1 MKTIIFLTRS
11 FSAIAL
17 AMGVTACVELTP
29 EPLSFYAPENT
40 FINEE
45 GLESALITCRKQP
58 KWERY
63 GDSYSKTCG
72 TPLVYEYGLSDLAVM
87 SAPQNDQMHNLEIQM
102 TPTTEVVR
110 HLRYW
115 DLGWGALKYA
125 NTVVTYA
132 EKAQITP
139 ESKKNALLAEGY
151 FHRAYWYNIL
161 VNQFGDVP
169 LILGEVQ
176 EPKLNFYSSSRTTIL
191 KQIKSDMEFAVQWLP
206 ESAPPSCVNRAAGEH
221 LLTKIYLALGE
232 FDNAVASATRCIDD
246 NGLHLMIERFGVNKD
261 NPKLDVYNDLFKE
274 ENISDP
280 GNKEGIFVVQ
290 ERYSVPGNVNG
301 NGSNRMSNFVPYW
314 CDGSNVR
321 TPDGKPGTT
330 YDAGTYNGSELVNTL
345 GKGNAK
351 IRPSNYAQYEIWGKC
366 GKDIRHNDNN
376 WYDINKLY
384 YNRPA
389 SKGGS
394 AKYFGKPVQR
404 EFVLDTMQC
413 YFSFPKNK
421 VLIYNGELKVNKSP
435 TGGFTDSYVFR
446 LAETY
451 LLRAEAYWW
460 LNKIDKATADVNTI
474 RSRAKAP
481 ALSSVTLDNIL
492 DERARELFLEE
503 YRKGEL
509 TRIAFLMAQL
519 GRDGYSMSNFSEKNW
534 YFDRVI
540 AKNNFYKEE
549 YFYSTNAYV
558 MKPYHVLWPI
568 PLTSIKSNTQG
579 HINQNLGYP
588 GAESNI
594 PLE

>member
-1 MKTIIFLTRS
+1 MKTIKYLCMIILGL
-11 FSAIAL
+11 SA
-17 AMGVTACVELTP
+17 MSCVDLTP
-29 EPLSFYAPENT
+29 KPLSFYSPDNT
-40 FINEE
+40 FNTVD
-45 GLESALITCRKQP
+45 GLESALVTCRKQQ

-63 GDSYSKTCG
+63 GNAFNATCG
-72 TPLVYEYGLSDLAVM
+72 TPLVYEYALSDLAVM
-87 SAPQNDQMHNLEIQM
+87 AAPQANQMHNLEVQM
-102 TPTTEVVR
+102 TPTTDVKR

-132 EKAQITP
+132 AQAQITP

-151 FHRAYWYNIL
+151 FHRAYWYYIL

-176 EPKLNFYSSSRTTIL
+176 EPKLNFYSASRTTVL
-191 KQIKSDMEFAVQWLP
+191 NQLKSDMEFAVQWLP
-206 ESAPPSCVNRAAGEH
+206 VSVEPSYVSRAAGEH

-232 FDNAVASATRCIDD
+232 FENAVKSATRCIED
-246 NGLHLMIERFGVNKD
+246 NGLHLMKERFGINKND
-261 NPKLDVYNDLFKE
+261 GNLDVFNDLFNE
-274 ENISDP
+274 YNISAP
-280 GNKEGIFVVQ
+280 ENKEGIFVVQ
-290 ERYSVPGNVNG
+290 ERLGVPGNVNG
-301 NGSNRMSNFVPYW
+301 NGSTRMYNFVPYW
-314 CDGSNVR
+314 CNGSSVK

-330 YDAGTYNGSELVNTL
+330 YDAGTYQGSELVNFL

-351 IRPSNYAQYEIWGKC
+351 IRPSNYAQYEIWANC
-366 GKDIRHNDNN
+366 GSDIRHNSNN
-376 WYDINKLY
+376 WYDINNLY
-384 YNRPA
+384 YNRPQK
-389 SKGGS
+389 KGGS
-394 AKYFGKPVQR
+394 AAYFGKPVQK

-421 VLIYNGELKVNKSP
+421 VLIYRDELNTDKSP

-460 LNKIDKATADVNTI
+460 LNEIDKATVDVNTI

-481 ALSSVTLDNIL
+481 ELSTVTLNDIL

-509 TRIAFLMAQL
+509 TRIAFLMAKE
-519 GRDGYSMSNFSEKNW
+519 GRNGYSISNFHENNW
-534 YFDRVI
+534 YYDRVI
-540 AKNNFYKEE
+540 DKNNFYKEE
-549 YFYSTNAYV
+549 YFYSTNAYII
-558 MKPYHVLWPI
+558 KPYHVLWPI

-579 HINQNLGYP
+579 HINQNMGYP
-588 GAESNI
+588 GCETNI
-594 PLE
+594 PVE